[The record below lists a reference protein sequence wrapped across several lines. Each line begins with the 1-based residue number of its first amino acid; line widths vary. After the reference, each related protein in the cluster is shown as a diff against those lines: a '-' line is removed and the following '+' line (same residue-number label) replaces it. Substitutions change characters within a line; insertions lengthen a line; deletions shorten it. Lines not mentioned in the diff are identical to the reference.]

1 MSFNSSVL
9 SEKTV
14 KSFVD
19 RLVRRY
25 KNHPNA
31 IFHGI
36 KRAAIQEDVAVMLGF
51 ASWHVLISQLK
62 HPAGSSPVPAVEGIV
77 LNERMLKMV
86 CPKADKDVISAQDN
100 VSFIKIS
107 DLRRHLFLWG
117 LEHLRQEWYQELLA
131 THPNTPLLLV
141 QGPLSARM
149 MWKGAQ
155 LHDTEVV
162 TQAFLLCSTA
172 SEIVHFLGGLL
183 PKDNDL
189 WKSRAMSMI
198 SALVPALVHL
208 RDHAQI
214 PFTGET
220 LRQHMDLNQ
229 VVQLSKNPTLPPEV
243 VQPLKA
249 YLRSLPGYQEGAT
262 RQAETV
268 NENHSYLTMQFTHP
282 LSLLT
287 GNAVWG
293 VTNKHLK
300 LSSSSAFDI
309 SGSVGVIVQEWSKR
323 HPNSLVV
330 FDGLEHSSPLY
341 RTLTHLF
348 SSLRDNNASVI
359 IGNTSLADLPDDVQ
373 ARQRLETRIGGAVHL
388 EE

>member
-19 RLVRRY
+19 RLLRRY
-25 KNHPNA
+25 KNHPNRL
-31 IFHGI
+31 FHDV
-36 KRAAIQEDVAVMLGF
+36 KRAAIQEDVAAMLGF

-62 HPAGSSPVPAVEGIV
+62 QPAGSSPVSLFEGIV
-77 LNERMLKMV
+77 LNERMLKIV
-86 CPKADKDVISAQDN
+86 RQKADKDVISVQDK
-100 VSFIKIS
+100 VSFIKTS

-117 LEHLRQEWYQELLA
+117 LEHLRKEWYEELLV
-131 THPNTPLLLV
+131 THPDVPVLLV
-141 QGPLSARM
+141 QGPLSADIS
-149 MWKGAQ
+149 WNGVQ
-155 LHDTEVV
+155 LHNNEVV
-162 TQAFLLCSTA
+162 TQAFLLCSA
-172 SEIVHFLGGLL
+172 ANEIVNFLEALASQE
-183 PKDNDL
+183 NNV
-189 WKSRAMSMI
+189 WKSRAISMI

-214 PFTGET
+214 PFTGDT

-229 VVQLSKNPTLPPEV
+229 VVQLSKNPKLPPEV
-243 VQPLKA
+243 AQPLKA
-249 YLRSLPGYQEGAT
+249 YLRSLPGYQEVAT

-268 NENHSYLTMQFTHP
+268 NENHSYLAMQFAHP

-287 GNAVWG
+287 GTSVQG

-300 LSSSSAFDI
+300 LSSSPTFDI
-309 SGSVGVIVQEWSKR
+309 SGSVGVIVQEWGKR

-348 SSLRDNNASVI
+348 SSLRANNASVI
-359 IGNTSLADLPDDVQ
+359 IGNTSSADLPDDRQ